1 MKAVLQKHFCW
12 ISLSFSDKYIKFSRN
27 DTSWFQLKFEYHSR
41 LYFFPGVCLEQYL
54 LLNRRNQ
61 SCDEEH
67 NKHNEL
73 SNNIH
78 VFICTTMYHEADYE
92 MEQLL
97 RSIHDVDINRTKS
110 GRHFESHVF
119 FDGCIR
125 ANVLNSYVLQLV
137 SLVEKTLVVSLT
149 DCIKMKTPYG
159 MQLRWKL
166 QGGMD
171 FTIHLKDNAKV
182 T

>member
-1 MKAVLQKHFCW
+1 
-12 ISLSFSDKYIKFSRN
+12 
-27 DTSWFQLKFEYHSR
+27 
-41 LYFFPGVCLEQYL
+41 
-54 LLNRRNQ
+54 
-61 SCDEEH
+61 
-67 NKHNEL
+67 
-73 SNNIH
+73 
-78 VFICTTMYHEADYE
+78 MYHEADYE

-97 RSIHDVDINRTKS
+97 RSIHDVDISRTKS